1 MRSRWRRRWRP
12 TWGSAAVAG
21 AVLVGVLLAL
31 VYSPTGRWLVRWT
44 CGPEW
49 SRMDGAA
56 RSAAL
61 GQFRL
66 AAVQSMGVLGAGAA
80 LVFTGF
86 TYRLSRRGQVT
97 DRLTKAV
104 ERLGATEVHVRL
116 GGVLAL
122 ERFVRDSPAEAAH
135 AASILN
141 AFLRERAPRVRSP
154 EVGAAALRA
163 TLGRRP
169 PRALAA
175 QRPHAAPEADV
186 QAALTALTHPASR
199 RHVPPD
205 TVIDLSH
212 LDLAYADLP
221 HADLRGARLVHTD
234 LTGVRAPGADLNGA
248 WLAHAKLAEAELD
261 GARLDYAQLDHA
273 DLSDARL
280 DRAHL
285 AHAWLTRADLS
296 GARLNDADLSRT
308 QLVATDL
315 TGAEL
320 NAADLTG
327 AYLHGARLT
336 GARLWDANLTG
347 AQVNG
352 DLAHA
357 MLGGA
362 TLTDAV
368 LSHVDLRNTLV
379 GTEQIVAA
387 RPLDVRL
394 SPELAADP
402 RVAARLA
409 TVATWTYSFVC
420 RRVTVDWHPGRPPG
434 GAGDA
439 GASRLAFERNALGVA
454 LSPRPGG

>member
-12 TWGSAAVAG
+12 TRGSATVAG
-21 AVLVGVLLAL
+21 AVLVGVLLVL
-31 VYSPTGRWLVRWT
+31 VYSPVGRWLVRWT

-66 AAVQSMGVLGAGAA
+66 AAVQSVGVLGAGAA

-86 TYRLSRRGQVT
+86 SYRLSRHGQVT
-97 DRLTKAV
+97 DRFTKAV
-104 ERLGATEVHVRL
+104 ERLGAPEIHVRL

-141 AFLRERAPRVRSP
+141 TFIRERAPRVRAP
-154 EVGAAALRA
+154 EEGAAALRA

-169 PRALAA
+169 PGTLAA
-175 QRPHAAPEADV
+175 RRLHAAPEADV
-186 QAALTALTHPASR
+186 RAALTALTHPASR

-205 TVIDLSH
+205 TVIDLSY
-212 LDLAYADLP
+212 LNLAYADLP

-234 LTGVRAPGADLNGA
+234 LTGVRAPGANLNGA
-248 WLAHAKLAEAELD
+248 WLPHAKLAEAELD

-280 DRAHL
+280 DRANL
-285 AHAWLTRADLS
+285 AHAWLPGADLS

-308 QLVATDL
+308 QLVRTDL

-320 NAADLTG
+320 NEADLTG
-327 AYLHGARLT
+327 AYLHGARMA

-347 AQVNG
+347 AQVIG

-357 MLGGA
+357 VLGGA
-362 TLTDAV
+362 NLTDAV

-379 GTEQIVAA
+379 EAEQVVAA

-409 TVATWTYSFVC
+409 TVATWTYSFV
-420 RRVTVDWHPGRPPG
+420 RGSVTVDCRPVPSRRT
-434 GAGDA
+434 A
-439 GASRLAFERNALGVA
+439 GATVGSRLAFERTVLGVE
-454 LSPRPGG
+454 LSP